1 MLGVLWLILK
11 IILIFIASV
20 LGIALL
26 ILAVLLFNFCKYEA
40 KGSKNEEMNAK
51 AGFKWLFG
59 IIKGSYEI
67 EGDIT
72 RYSLY
77 VPFGICN
84 IKYSS
89 DENNINFDLDE
100 KNICNNDEIIN
111 KSIANIEKNSKI
123 DNIVGKIKDFFSG
136 IKNFIAYLIE
146 KIKFIQKF
154 NDKYSINSLIS
165 ATWRLLK
172 RLIKNLGFKKFELN
186 GIIGFDDPA
195 DTGQA
200 LGAIAVVKTFLPF
213 SVNIGGNFENKEL
226 SGNFN
231 IKGRTNLWL
240 ILFPILKYVL
250 TKPVWRV
257 VKDYWKGELNG

>member
-20 LGIALL
+20 IGIALF
-26 ILAVLLFNFCKYEA
+26 ILAIILFNSCKYEA
-40 KGSKNEEMNAK
+40 YGNKNEKINAK
-51 AGFKWLFG
+51 ADFKWFFG
-59 IIKGSYEI
+59 IIKGNYEM
-67 EGDIT
+67 EGDII

-84 IKYSS
+84 IKYCS
-89 DENNINFDLDE
+89 DENNINIDLDE

-123 DNIVGKIKDFFSG
+123 DNIVEKIKGFFLG
-136 IKNFIAYLIE
+136 VKKFITYIME
-146 KIKFIQKF
+146 KIKFLQKF
-154 NDKYSINSLIS
+154 NDRYCINSLIS
-165 ATWRLLK
+165 STWRLLI
-172 RLIKNLGFKKFELN
+172 RLFKNLGFKSFELN
-186 GIIGFDDPA
+186 GVIGFDDPA
-195 DTGQA
+195 DTGKT
-200 LGAIAVVKTFLPF
+200 LGAIAVFKAFLPL
-213 SVNIGGNFENKEL
+213 SVNVDGNFENKEL
-226 SGNFN
+226 IGDFN

-250 TKPVWRV
+250 TKPVWQV